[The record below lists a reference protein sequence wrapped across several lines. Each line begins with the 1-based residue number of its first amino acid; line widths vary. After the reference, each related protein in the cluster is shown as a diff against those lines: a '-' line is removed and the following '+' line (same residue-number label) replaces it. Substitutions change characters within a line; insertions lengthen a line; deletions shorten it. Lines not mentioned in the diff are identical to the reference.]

1 MRKGDQSRKKIIDA
15 AEKLF
20 AENGYAAT
28 SVQDILDALG
38 MSKGGFYHYFD
49 TKMELLTEVCARR
62 AEESYS
68 RGVENVRSM
77 RGGPVEKLN
86 AAVKLMNMLDR
97 EGPSMLGTLTE
108 MGMNGDDA
116 LIMRKLRVTTM
127 RLVAPLIEEIID
139 VGVREKQFT
148 VRRPGE
154 TARLITLLAL
164 DVNEE
169 AAREIAINYRA
180 PECAFSVLDMLSA
193 YRDAIETLL
202 NAPYGSI
209 ELFDL
214 AEMVQAV
221 TRIAEKLNAGAAP
234 RV

>member
-1 MRKGDQSRKKIIDA
+1 MRKGDQSRKKIVDA

-20 AENGYAAT
+20 AEKGYAAT
-28 SVQDILDALG
+28 SVQDILDVLG

-68 RGVENVRSM
+68 RGVENVRGM

-108 MGMNGDDA
+108 TGMSGDDA
-116 LIMRKLRVTTM
+116 LIMRKLRATTM
-127 RLVAPLIEEIID
+127 RVVPPLIEEIID

-148 VRRPGE
+148 VRRPAE

-169 AAREIAINYRA
+169 AAREIAANYRD
-180 PECAFSVLDMLSA
+180 PECAFGVLNMLTT
-193 YRDAIETLL
+193 YRDAIETLV

-209 ELFDL
+209 ELFDM

-221 TRIAEKLNAGAAP
+221 TRIAEKLNAGASP